1 MDPPVVQPLP
11 EAAFRRTVELMNY
24 TLFIANRY
32 LRSKRRTGFISLIT
46 YLSAAGVGLGVAA
59 LVIVLSIMNGF
70 EEEVRARIIGADAP
84 LRVTTFSDRG
94 AHDWRATAE
103 QISKMDKVEAVTPY
117 ILEKGMIR
125 NRRHTE
131 GCVIRAVDVPTVEK
145 VNSLQEMLVA
155 GTLENLD
162 LPDGA
167 EGMPGIVLGRYLAD
181 VLYADIGDT
190 VYLFTPTGMSSMF
203 GQPRVGQYKVNGV
216 FESGLAEF
224 DQVFAI
230 IGLREG
236 QRLFSMGDKVTGL
249 DVKTTTLEAA
259 GEVKETINN
268 EIGYPWYPRTWFEMR
283 KTLFS
288 WMQLEKWAMFIIL
301 SLIILVA
308 AFNIVS
314 TLVMVTMEKRKE
326 IGILLA
332 MGATRKEIA
341 RIFVWQGLVV
351 GLIGTALGLA
361 VGYALMWAQVTF
373 EFFSLP
379 SDVYM
384 INVLPVKMHLLDFT
398 AVGVVAIVLCL
409 LAAVYPARRAA
420 ELDPVE
426 AIRYE

>member
-1 MDPPVVQPLP
+1 
-11 EAAFRRTVELMNY
+11 MNY

-70 EEEVRARIIGADAP
+70 EEEVRARIVGADAP

-94 AHDWRATAE
+94 GHDWEVTAE
-103 QISKMDKVEAVTPY
+103 KIATLPKVEAVTPF

-131 GCVIRAVDVPTVEK
+131 GCIIRAVDVPTVEK
-145 VNSLQEMLVA
+145 VNSLEKMLVA

-162 LPDGA
+162 VP
-167 EGMPGIVLGRYLAD
+167 EGDNETMPGIVLGRYLAD
-181 VLYADIGDT
+181 ILYADLGDT

-203 GQPRVGQYKVNGV
+203 GQPRVGQYRVTGV

-224 DQVFAI
+224 DQAFTV
-230 IGLREG
+230 IGLHEA
-236 QRLFSMGDKVTGL
+236 QRLLAMGNRVTGL

-259 GEVKETINN
+259 TDVKEAINDQ
-268 EIGYPWYPRTWFEMR
+268 IGYPWYPRTWFEMR

-308 AFNIVS
+308 AFNIIS

-332 MGATRKEIA
+332 MGATRKEIG

-351 GLIGTALGLA
+351 GLIGTSVGLLL
-361 VGYALMWAQVTF
+361 GYALMWAQETF
-373 EFFSLP
+373 RFFSLP

-384 INVLPVKMHLLDFT
+384 INTLPVKMHLFDFT
-398 AVGVVAIVLCL
+398 AVGVVAIILCL

-420 ELDPVE
+420 DLDPVE

>member
-1 MDPPVVQPLP
+1 
-11 EAAFRRTVELMNY
+11 MNY

-84 LRVTTFSDRG
+84 LRVTTFSQTG
-94 AHDWRATAE
+94 SHDWEEAARKIAALP
-103 QISKMDKVEAVTPY
+103 KVEAVTPF

-145 VNSLQEMLVA
+145 VNSLRDMLIA
-155 GTLENLD
+155 GSLEHLD
-162 LPDGA
+162 ITADDKKGL
-167 EGMPGIVLGRYLAD
+167 PGIVLGRYLAD
-181 VLYADIGDT
+181 VLYADLDDT
-190 VYLFTPTGMSSMF
+190 VYLFVPTGMTSMF
-203 GQPRVGQYKVNGV
+203 GQPRVGQYRVTGV

-224 DQVFAI
+224 DQAFTM
-230 IGLREG
+230 IGLREA
-236 QRLFSMGDKVTGL
+236 QRLFSMGNRISGL
-249 DVKTTTLEAA
+249 DVKTTTLEDAHT
-259 GEVKETINN
+259 VKEAINDQ
-268 EIGYPWYPRTWFEMR
+268 IGYPWYPRTWFEMR

-332 MGATRKEIA
+332 MGATRREIG

-351 GLIGTALGLA
+351 GFIGTLLGLG
-361 VGYALMWAQVTF
+361 VGYALMWAQQTF
-373 EFFSLP
+373 RFFSLP
-379 SDVYM
+379 SDIYM
-384 INVLPVKMHLLDFT
+384 INTLPVQMHLLDFV
-398 AVGVVAIVLCL
+398 AVGVVAIILCL